1 MRLQKPPNAQ
11 RNSSSRRIDFQ
22 WGVSLIHDLVGKE
35 TPLFVPN
42 FRAAQRAGKLLE
54 FPYSLGIALVKEAAG
69 LRGSIRVRSV

>member
-11 RNSSSRRIDFQ
+11 RNQFFPAELTSSGAEPHSR
-22 WGVSLIHDLVGKE
+22 SVGKE

-54 FPYSLGIALVKEAAG
+54 FPYSLGIALVKEAA
-69 LRGSIRVRSV
+69 RTSRFNPVRSV